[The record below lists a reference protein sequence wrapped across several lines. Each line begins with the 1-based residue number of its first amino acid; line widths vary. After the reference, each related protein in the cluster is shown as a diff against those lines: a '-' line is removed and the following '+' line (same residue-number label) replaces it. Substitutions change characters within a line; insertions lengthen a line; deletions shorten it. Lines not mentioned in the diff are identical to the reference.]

1 MRLRQ
6 RAPYIVAAILIIA
19 VGLLTRWP
27 AIAMPPVLAKYL
39 GSVLWGA
46 MLYYVLRVCWPEARA
61 RIVVVVAIVFAAGVE
76 FSQLWHAPW
85 LDAFRRTT
93 IGVLLIGRYFAFADI
108 AAYSAGILLAR
119 GGEFVIRRD

>member
-6 RAPYIVAAILIIA
+6 RAPYVLAAILVIA

-27 AIAMPPVLAKYL
+27 AISIPPALAKYL

-46 MLYYVLRVCWPEARA
+46 MVYCALRACWPDARP
-61 RIVVVVAIVFAAGVE
+61 RIVVVIAIVLAAGVE
-76 FSQLWHAPW
+76 VSQLWHTPW

-93 IGVLLIGRYFAFADI
+93 IGVLLIGRYFALADI

-119 GGEFVIRRD
+119 GAECAVRRA

>member
-6 RAPYIVAAILIIA
+6 RAPYVLAAILIIA

-27 AIAMPPVLAKYL
+27 AVAMPPVLAKYL

-46 MLYYVLRVCWPEARA
+46 MVYSALRACWPKTRP
-61 RIVVVVAIVFAAGVE
+61 RIVVVIAIVLAAGVE
-76 FSQLWHAPW
+76 FSQLWHTPW

-108 AAYSAGILLAR
+108 AAYSAGILLAC
-119 GGEFVIRRD
+119 GAEWAVRRA